1 MIGSLDTAITNM
13 LRAALPGLLGGV
25 APAVA
30 LSVSSAEFTLDPQ
43 SAESAISDAR
53 PDDRLDSFAFN
64 PAAPPASFSLTQPPY
79 PGPRRVRLVTSQGD
93 RINLQSGEVIWNPN
107 DERLFSLSLRPIHD
121 LALVNGVQVLY
132 SITAVF
138 TTLKVNQ
145 TFTIQLQSGDAAALA
160 QAEALALG
168 VLELNRQDLLD
179 QSLLSVS
186 EGDYSASVRVKSFK
200 FERGASPNGTTRLF
214 NFQAEVELKARR
226 ALEAG
231 EGTPIQHIRTPG
243 RPLDP
248 NRPVDVNI
256 EIDA

>member
-1 MIGSLDTAITNM
+1 MIGNLDTAIKT
-13 LRAALPGLLGGV
+13 LLTSTLPGLMGGV
-25 APAVA
+25 TPAVS
-30 LSVSSAEFTLDPQ
+30 LTVSSAEFTLDPQ

-64 PAAPPASFSLTQPPY
+64 PAAPPASFTLTQPPY
-79 PGPRRVRLVTSQGD
+79 PGPRRVRLFTSQGD
-93 RINLQSGEVIWNPN
+93 RINLQSSEVIWNAN
-107 DERLFSLSLRPIHD
+107 DDKVFSLSLRPIHD
-121 LALVNGVQVLY
+121 LSLVNSVQVLY
-132 SITAVF
+132 SITAIF
-138 TTLKVNQ
+138 TTLKVNH
-145 TFTIQLQSGDAAALA
+145 TLTLQLQCSDAPKLA

-168 VLELNRQDLLD
+168 VLELNRQSVIDLSQQNASD
-179 QSLLSVS
+179 
-186 EGDYSASVRVKSFK
+186 GDYSSIVSIKSFK
-200 FERGASPNGTTRLF
+200 FVSGASPSSSTRLF
-214 NFQAEVELKARR
+214 TFQAEIELKARR